1 MGLSL
6 VPLPML
12 LFILGLIC
20 IGVEMLNLE
29 IPDPFQTFVAKKYAN
44 YKGMVYDFFAKEWY
58 LKTACCGE
66 ELYAPN
72 KKTMTKIR
80 LYHSRNEC
88 LGGY

>member
-1 MGLSL
+1 MVGLLKL
-6 VPLPML
+6 VQ
-12 LFILGLIC
+12 LFVWSVFLHRITMIT
-20 IGVEMLNLE
+20 NLE
-29 IPDPFQTFVAKKYAN
+29 IPDPFTTFVANKYAN
-44 YKGMVYDFFAKEWY
+44 YKGMLYDFFAKEWY

-80 LYHSRNEC
+80 LYHTRNEC